1 MKKGGLGRGMEA
13 LMGESFAAEALDTQ
27 IERDYISLLPVGQID
42 VNTSQ
47 PRKAFNKEN
56 LEALAD
62 SIRANGILQPITVRQ
77 VGSRYEIVA
86 GERRFRAC
94 RLLKMETIPAIV
106 KDLSPRQVSELSLI
120 ENIQREDL
128 TPIEE
133 ASAIDALMHEYGLT
147 QQVVSE
153 RIGLSRPAIA
163 NSLRLLK
170 LPDDV
175 QRMIAVGTLSAGHG
189 RALAA
194 LDDTARQRTLARQA
208 ADENWSVR
216 RIEQEVKHTPA
227 KQPPRKPVRTDPDLA
242 RAEEAIRLRTG
253 TRVAIKGTPKKGK
266 IELSYYSRDD
276 LERLIS
282 LLAPD
287 AEL

>member
-13 LMGESFAAEALDTQ
+13 LMGEGFAAEALDTQ
-27 IERDYISLLPVGQID
+27 IERDYISLLPIGQID
-42 VNTSQ
+42 VNKSQ

-56 LEALAD
+56 LEALAE

-77 VGSRYEIVA
+77 VGNRYEIVA
-86 GERRFRAC
+86 GERRYRAC

-133 ASAIDALMHEYGLT
+133 ASALHALMHEYGLT
-147 QQVVSE
+147 QQVLSE

-170 LPDDV
+170 LPAAV
-175 QRMIAVGTLSAGHG
+175 QDLLSSGALSAGHG

-194 LDDTARQRTLARQA
+194 LDDAVRQRALAERA
-208 ADENWSVR
+208 AEEGWSVR
-216 RIEQEVKHTPA
+216 RMEQEVKRAPA
-227 KQPPRKPVRTDPDLA
+227 ETKPRKAVRTDPDMA
-242 RAEEAIRLRTG
+242 RAEEAIRLHTG
-253 TRVAIKGTPKKGK
+253 TRVAIKGTQKKGK
-266 IELSYYSRDD
+266 IELSYFSRDD
-276 LERLIS
+276 LDRLIA

-287 AEL
+287 AVL

>member
-13 LMGESFAAEALDTQ
+13 LMGENFAAEALDTQ
-27 IERDYISLLPVGQID
+27 IERDYISLLPIAQID
-42 VNTSQ
+42 VNKSQ
-47 PRKAFNKEN
+47 PRKEFKKEAI
-56 LEALAD
+56 ESLAD
-62 SIRANGILQPITVRQ
+62 SIRANGMLQPITVRQ

-86 GERRFRAC
+86 GERRYRAC
-94 RLLKMETIPAIV
+94 RFLKMEAIPAIV

-133 ASAIDALMHEYGLT
+133 ASALDALMREYGLT

-170 LPDDV
+170 LPGAV
-175 QRMIAVGTLSAGHG
+175 QGMIASGTLSAGHG

-194 LDDTARQRTLARQA
+194 LNDEKQQLSLAEQA
-208 ADENWSVR
+208 AREGWSVR
-216 RIEQEVKHTPA
+216 RMEEEA
-227 KQPPRKPVRTDPDLA
+227 KRASVSRTPRKPARIDPDMA
-242 RAEEAIRLRTG
+242 RAEEIIRLHTG
-253 TRVAIKGTPKKGK
+253 TRVAIKGTQQKGK
-266 IELSYYSRDD
+266 IELSYFSRDD
-276 LERLIS
+276 LERLID

-287 AEL
+287 AEW